1 MVEKPFPSLT
11 VVILMIIWPA
21 FEAWG
26 YSAWKVNVSGWLY
39 LLSVVLKCKPI
50 ALRMSVAT

>member
-26 YSAWKVNVSGWLY
+26 YSAWKVKVSGWLY
-39 LLSVVLKCKPI
+39 LLNVVLKCKPI
-50 ALRMSVAT
+50 ALRTIVAT